1 MFFIDLFADES
12 EREQS
17 IYILST
23 AQHPAASHKEI
34 VEGIAKTFQL
44 SVGKVRYLPDKCRIE
59 F

>member
-34 VEGIAKTFQL
+34 VEGIAKHSSFLWEKYDISLTNA
-44 SVGKVRYLPDKCRIE
+44 E
-59 F
+59 